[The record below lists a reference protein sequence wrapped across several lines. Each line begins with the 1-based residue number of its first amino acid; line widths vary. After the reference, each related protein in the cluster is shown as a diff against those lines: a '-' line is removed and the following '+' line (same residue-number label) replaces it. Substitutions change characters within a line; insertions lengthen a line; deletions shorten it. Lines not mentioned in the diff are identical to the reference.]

1 MTYFALDDLI
11 ERFKRIVLWVIV
23 KVMFFSSELRE
34 EATVQCNSKVILIP
48 GVFYGLNL
56 FRGYQAIGQHFPERC
71 KAVRTDYILGYI
83 KLTLVITCAGVL
95 FFLLWKHLH

>member
-11 ERFKRIVLWVIV
+11 DRFKRIVLWIIV

-34 EATVQCNSKVILIP
+34 EATLQCNSKVIQIP

-56 FRGYQAIGQHFPERC
+56 IRGYQAIGHRFPARC
-71 KAVRTDYILGYI
+71 KAVRTDYILGYV
-83 KLTLVITCAGVL
+83 KLTLVIACAGVL
-95 FFLLWKHLH
+95 LFLLWKHTH